1 MAELRFET
9 VIQRPIEDV
18 FNLIADLPH
27 YGEWLPP
34 SNLYGNVTQYTGMP
48 VGRGTQYV
56 DQGKLTRMTG
66 RVTAFAAPK
75 HITFQQSTV
84 SMLGALEV
92 EIRYT
97 LESAGDSTRVI
108 RQVDVRPGG
117 AFGLIQGRLLK
128 SITQESERILAAMK
142 AHLEKQKA

>member
-1 MAELRFET
+1 M
-9 VIQRPIEDV
+9 IQRPIEGV
-18 FNLIADLPH
+18 FNLNADLPH

-66 RVTAFAAPK
+66 RVTAFAAPNA
-75 HITFQQSTV
+75 ITFQQSTV

-97 LESAGDSTRVI
+97 LESAGDSTRV
-108 RQVDVRPGG
+108 VREVGVHPGG

-128 SITQESERILAAMK
+128 SITQESERILASMK
-142 AHLEKQKA
+142 THLEKQKT

>member
-1 MAELRFET
+1 LAELRFET
-9 VIQRPIEDV
+9 MIQRPIEDV

-27 YGEWLPP
+27 YGQWLPP
-34 SNLYGNVTQYTGMP
+34 SSLYGSVTQYSALP

-56 DQGKLTRMTG
+56 DQGKVTRMTG
-66 RVTAFAAPK
+66 RVTAFEAPK

-97 LESAGDSTRVI
+97 LESVSDGTRVI
-108 RQVDVRPGG
+108 REVHVHPGG

-128 SITQESERILAAMK
+128 SIRQESERILASMK
-142 AHLEKQKA
+142 AWLDRKD

>member
-9 VIQRPIEDV
+9 VIQRPIEEV
-18 FNLIADLPH
+18 FNLITDLPH
-27 YGEWLPP
+27 YGEWLSP

-56 DQGKLTRMTG
+56 DQGKMTRMTG
-66 RVTAFAAPK
+66 RVTAFEAPK
-75 HITFQQSTV
+75 RITFQQSTV

-97 LESAGDSTRVI
+97 LESAGDGTRVI
-108 RQVDVRPGG
+108 REVDVRPGG

-128 SITQESERILAAMK
+128 SIRQESERILAAMK
-142 AHLEKQKA
+142 LWLE